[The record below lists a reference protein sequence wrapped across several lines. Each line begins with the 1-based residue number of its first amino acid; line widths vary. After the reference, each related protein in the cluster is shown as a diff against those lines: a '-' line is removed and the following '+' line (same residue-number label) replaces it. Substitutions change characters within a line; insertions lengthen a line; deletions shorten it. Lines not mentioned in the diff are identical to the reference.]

1 MRVGSH
7 TLRSTRNVVFL
18 VTLGEEA
25 LELVDHIGIATIH
38 VVGDFISLGIGRVS
52 TVEVGLDVE
61 IESVDRSSTERTRS
75 TFVDPS
81 VGLRAECSPKEVG
94 KVDGGGGVGNPV
106 VDRITTSN
114 GEEDFSA

>member
-1 MRVGSH
+1 MGVRSH

-18 VTLGEEA
+18 VTFGEEA
-25 LELVDHIGIATIH
+25 LELVDHIGITSIH
-38 VVGDFISLGIGRVS
+38 VVGNFISLRICWVS

-75 TFVDPS
+75 TVVDPS
-81 VGLRAECSPKEVG
+81 IGLRAECSPKEVG

-106 VDRITTSN
+106 VDRIATSN
-114 GEEDFSA
+114 GEEDFGA